1 MGPVDLVIQ
10 VGAPLSMASA
20 LQRVGRAGHQVGGIS
35 TGIVFPRTRRD
46 LVDAT
51 VTVKAMLEG
60 QLDPIDP
67 LRIRWIFWRSKP

>member
-1 MGPVDLVIQ
+1 
-10 VGAPLSMASA
+10 MASA

-67 LRIRWIFWRSKP
+67 PENPLDILAQQTLAAVAMDALHIDD